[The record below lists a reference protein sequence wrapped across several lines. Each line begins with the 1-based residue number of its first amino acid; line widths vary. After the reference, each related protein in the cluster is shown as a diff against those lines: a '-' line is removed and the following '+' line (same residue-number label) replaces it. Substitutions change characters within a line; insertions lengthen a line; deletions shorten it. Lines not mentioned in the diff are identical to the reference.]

1 MISYIEEKTDTKMGT
16 VEMLGETF
24 NLYTEGYKNISQ
36 EDAPSI
42 ES

>member
-1 MISYIEEKTDTKMGT
+1 MGT
-16 VEMLGETF
+16 VEMLGGTF

-36 EDAPSI
+36 EDAPSV